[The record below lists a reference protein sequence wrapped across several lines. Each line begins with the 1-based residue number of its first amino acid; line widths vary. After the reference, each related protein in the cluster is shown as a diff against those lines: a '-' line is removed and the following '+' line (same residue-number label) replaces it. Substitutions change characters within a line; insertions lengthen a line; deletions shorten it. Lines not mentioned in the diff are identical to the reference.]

1 VSDPAKLVRT
11 LTVLTIFFPV
21 HQISLLKI
29 WYTKKNSI
37 DSSIKLIRI
46 ARSVFFT
53 NNCVQDEF
61 GSTHNSHQNNTLTM
75 ESLLLATAAWAAG
88 ISTSVLLIH
97 QIHIFKTFLCLPIL
111 QRGCMVSNHQPRPR
125 KSSRKKIYDYKRP
138 RRWQLQRFL
147 HLLFLWIH
155 NNQAVW
161 DSYAR
166 TVGGCLGGWCFSSWV
181 CVEMGKNV
189 NWRKP
194 LDRVK

>member
-1 VSDPAKLVRT
+1 M
-11 LTVLTIFFPV
+11 
-21 HQISLLKI
+21 SLLKI

-97 QIHIFKTFLCLPIL
+97 QMRLFKSFLCLPML
-111 QRGCMVSNHQPRPR
+111 QRGYRVSNYWPRWR
-125 KSSRKKIYDYKRP
+125 KSSRKKIYNYKPP
-138 RRWQLQRFL
+138 RRLQLEGFC
-147 HLLFLWIH
+147 HLPYLWEL

-166 TVGGCLGGWCFSSWV
+166 TVGGRLGGWCFSSWV
-181 CVEMGKNV
+181 CVEMGKTSIGGN
-189 NWRKP
+189 R
-194 LDRVK
+194 